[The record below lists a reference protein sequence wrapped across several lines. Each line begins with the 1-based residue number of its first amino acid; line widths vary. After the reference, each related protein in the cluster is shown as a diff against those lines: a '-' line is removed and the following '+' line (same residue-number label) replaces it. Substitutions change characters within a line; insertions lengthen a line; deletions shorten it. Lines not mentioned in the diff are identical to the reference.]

1 MPPVAAPG
9 LRPGSRRQDE
19 TGAAVAESSMVL
31 ALVVLLFAALLQAG
45 IVIHTR
51 NVMIDAASAGA
62 RYGALADR
70 HPGDGVERAREVLAA
85 SAPGQSGAA
94 ITAETTSQGGV
105 PIVRVT
111 VSSSLPGVG
120 FLPGPV
126 PLTVSGHAYRH

>member
-1 MPPVAAPG
+1 
-9 LRPGSRRQDE
+9 
-19 TGAAVAESSMVL
+19 MVM

-70 HPGDGVERAREVLAA
+70 TPDDGVDRARQILSSSV
-85 SAPGQSGAA
+85 PGQSGVAVS
-94 ITAETTSQGGV
+94 AETTSQDGV

-111 VSSSLPGVG
+111 VSGSLPGAG
-120 FLPGPV
+120 FLPGPLRV
-126 PLTVSGHAYRH
+126 EVSGHAYRH